1 MIQALINNQTTTAF
15 AFTVQFYLNLA
26 DKIVGTPTF
35 TTTTIG
41 DDTYYA
47 MSFPYFLIKLK
58 SQQTGKEKVFT
69 RTGVSPAVGT
79 NLNKYKR
86 QIALSFKYS
95 VNTSSTEDL
104 SAAEVIVG
112 TDEFPLGF
120 YDITIY
126 QTNSSGELNPDNAT
140 ATLYNGLLNMKARK
154 AVGSSNDFRS
164 VIYTEY
170 TTNDADTDSVYITN

>member
-58 SQQTGKEKVFT
+58 SQQTGKEKLLIPYTMNTTNYERYFNFKIFYTKTEKPVF
-69 RTGVSPAVGT
+69 SPINGF
-79 NLNKYKR
+79 
-86 QIALSFKYS
+86 IALNDKDYPF
-95 VNTSSTEDL
+95 
-104 SAAEVIVG
+104 
-112 TDEFPLGF
+112 GF
-120 YDITIY
+120 YDLQIWQNKEGFT
-126 QTNSSGELNPDNAT
+126 TLDLDN
-140 ATLYNGLLNMKARK
+140 TLQLLYTGVMN
-154 AVGSSNDFRS
+154 VTPLTGSTEVDYS
-164 VIYTEY
+164 EY
-170 TTNDADTDSVYITN
+170 TTNDSDTDNVYLTYVKP

>member
-104 SAAEVIVG
+104 S
-112 TDEFPLGF
+112 
-120 YDITIY
+120 
-126 QTNSSGELNPDNAT
+126 SSLSFA
-140 ATLYNGLLNMKARK
+140 KASF
-154 AVGSSNDFRS
+154 SS
-164 VIYTEY
+164 
-170 TTNDADTDSVYITN
+170 